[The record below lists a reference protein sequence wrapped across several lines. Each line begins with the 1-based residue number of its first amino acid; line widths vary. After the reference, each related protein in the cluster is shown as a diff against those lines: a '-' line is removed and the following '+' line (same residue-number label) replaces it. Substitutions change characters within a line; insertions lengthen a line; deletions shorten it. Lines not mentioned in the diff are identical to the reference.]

1 MVIRVLHLSWEY
13 PPHMVGGLG
22 RHVYHITRY
31 LVRDGVDTTV
41 MSIALPGSSFSEE
54 VNGVHIRRV
63 DPFRFRSTGFIT
75 WVLNFNEE
83 MVEEALR
90 LYDEWEFDIIHV
102 HDWLTGPA
110 GIALKHLL
118 HKPLVA
124 TIHATEVGRRG
135 GIHNEEQFIIHSW
148 EWRTTYEAWKVI
160 VCSNYM
166 LNEVSSVHG
175 IPKDKLIMIPNG
187 IDVSYIDSA
196 NPRPGFRDLF
206 AMPSER
212 IIVFVGRLVHEK
224 GPDLVLAAF
233 KELLKWDWN
242 LKLLI
247 VGDGPMREYLMELAH
262 EWGIW
267 SKVYFTGRVDDETLY
282 SILKVSD
289 LAILPSR
296 YEPFG
301 ITILE
306 TMAAGLPVITTRVGG
321 PDEIVRDWYNG
332 VKVSPNNVNEIIN
345 IAKILLSNEE
355 LRREISRNARESV
368 LRWYTWDRIA
378 RWTKRVY
385 QDVLEEYSNS
395 KWTTLWLK

>member
-22 RHVYHITRY
+22 RHVYHLTKE
-31 LVRDGVDTTV
+31 LVKDGIDTTV
-41 MSIALPGSSFSEE
+41 MSIALPGSPPSEE
-54 VNGVHIRRV
+54 VEGVHVRRV
-63 DPFRFRSTGFIT
+63 DPFKFRSTGFIT

-83 MVEEALR
+83 MIEEALR
-90 LYDEWEFDIIHV
+90 LHDEWEFDIIHV

-118 HKPLVA
+118 HKPLIA

-135 GIHNEEQFIIHSW
+135 GIHNEEQSIIHSW

-166 LNEVSSVHG
+166 VDEVSRVHG
-175 IPKDKLIMIPNG
+175 VPKDKLIMIPNG
-187 IDVSYIDSA
+187 IDVSYIDSVKV
-196 NPRPGFRDLF
+196 PPGFRDLY

-212 IIVFVGRLVHEK
+212 LIVFVGRLVHEK

-233 KELLKWDWN
+233 RELLKWDWN

-247 VGDGPMREYLMELAH
+247 VGDGPMKEHLMGLAH
-262 EWGIW
+262 DWGIW
-267 SKVYFTGRVDDETLY
+267 DKVYFTGRVNDETLY

-306 TMAAGLPVITTRVGG
+306 AMAAGIAVITTRVGG
-321 PDEIVRDWYNG
+321 PNEIVRDWYNG
-332 VKVSPNNVNEIIN
+332 VKVMPDNVDEIIGA
-345 IAKILLSNEE
+345 AKVLLSNDE
-355 LRREISRNARESV
+355 LRSSIAKNARDSV

-378 RWTKRVY
+378 RWTKMVY
-385 QDVLEEYSNS
+385 QNVLKEYRDANWLS
-395 KWTTLWLK
+395 LWQ

>member
-22 RHVYHITRY
+22 RHVYHITRH
-31 LVRDGVDTTV
+31 LVKDGVDTTV
-41 MSIALPGSSFSEE
+41 MSIALPGSPPSEE
-54 VNGVHIRRV
+54 VEGVHVRRV

-83 MVEEALR
+83 MIEEALR
-90 LYDEWEFDIIHV
+90 LYDKWDFDLIHV

-124 TIHATEVGRRG
+124 TIHATEAGRRG
-135 GIHNEEQFIIHSW
+135 GIHNEEQLVIHSW

-166 LNEVSSVHG
+166 MNEVSAVHG
-175 IPKDKLIMIPNG
+175 VPKDKLIMIPNG
-187 IDVSYIDSA
+187 IDVSYIDSVSVK
-196 NPRPGFRDLF
+196 PGFRDLY
-206 AMPSER
+206 AMPSEK

-233 KELLKWDWN
+233 RELLKWDWN
-242 LKLLI
+242 LKLLVI
-247 VGDGPMREYLMELAH
+247 GDGPMREYLMGLAH
-262 EWGIW
+262 DWGIW
-267 SKVYFTGRVDDETLY
+267 NKVYFTGRVNDETLY

-306 TMAAGLPVITTRVGG
+306 AMAAGLAVITTRVGG

-332 VKVSPNNVNEIIN
+332 VKVSPNNVDEIIN
-345 IAKILLSNEE
+345 VAKILLSNDE
-355 LRREISRNARESV
+355 LRRGIARNARDSV

-378 RWTKRVY
+378 RWTKKVY
-385 QDVLEEYSNS
+385 QDVLEEYENARWVSM
-395 KWTTLWLK
+395 W

>member
-1 MVIRVLHLSWEY
+1 MR
-13 PPHMVGGLG
+13 LG
-22 RHVYHITRY
+22 
-31 LVRDGVDTTV
+31 
-41 MSIALPGSSFSEE
+41 
-54 VNGVHIRRV
+54 
-63 DPFRFRSTGFIT
+63 
-75 WVLNFNEE
+75 
-83 MVEEALR
+83 
-90 LYDEWEFDIIHV
+90 
-102 HDWLTGPA
+102 
-110 GIALKHLL
+110 
-118 HKPLVA
+118 
-124 TIHATEVGRRG
+124 
-135 GIHNEEQFIIHSW
+135 
-148 EWRTTYEAWKVI
+148 
-160 VCSNYM
+160 CSNYM

-306 TMAAGLPVITTRVGG
+306 TTAAGLPVITTKVGG

>member
-1 MVIRVLHLSWEY
+1 MLSWEY

-22 RHVYHITRY
+22 RHVYHITRH
-31 LVRDGVDTTV
+31 LIRDGVDTTV
-41 MSIALPGSSFSEE
+41 MSISLPGVSPSEE
-54 VNGVHIRRV
+54 VDGVHVRRV

-83 MVEEALR
+83 MIEDALR
-90 LYDEWEFDIIHV
+90 LYDEWEFDLIHV

-110 GIALKHLL
+110 GIVLKHVLR
-118 HKPLVA
+118 KPLIA
-124 TIHATEVGRRG
+124 TIHATEVGRRS

-166 LNEVSSVHG
+166 LNEVSTVHG
-175 IPKDKLIMIPNG
+175 VPKDKLIMIPNG
-187 IDVSYIDSA
+187 IDVSYIDSVSVK
-196 NPRPGFRDLF
+196 PGFRDLY

-224 GPDLVLAAF
+224 GPDLVLTAF

-247 VGDGPMREYLMELAH
+247 VGDGPMREYLMGLVH
-262 EWGIW
+262 DWNIW
-267 SKVYFTGRVDDETLY
+267 NKVYFTGRVDDETLY

-306 TMAAGLPVITTRVGG
+306 AMAAGLAVITTRVGG

-332 VKVSPNNVNEIIN
+332 VKVTPNNVDEIIN
-345 IAKILLSNEE
+345 AAKILLSNDE
-355 LRREISRNARESV
+355 LRKNIARNARESV
-368 LRWYTWDRIA
+368 SRWYSWRSIA
-378 RWTKRVY
+378 RWTKKVY

>member
-1 MVIRVLHLSWEY
+1 VGIRVLHLSWEW
-13 PPHMVGGLG
+13 PPHMIGGLG
-22 RHVYHITRY
+22 RHVYHITRN
-31 LVRDGVDTTV
+31 LVRNGVETAV
-41 MSIALPGSSFSEE
+41 ISISLPGVPASEE
-54 VNGVHIRRV
+54 VDGVHVRRV

-83 MVEEALR
+83 MIEEALR
-90 LYDEWEFDIIHV
+90 LYDQWDFDLIHV
-102 HDWLTGPA
+102 HDWLSGPA
-110 GIALKHLL
+110 GIALKHIL
-118 HKPLVA
+118 HKPLIA

-135 GIHNEEQFIIHSW
+135 GVYNEEQFIIHSW

-166 LNEVSSVHG
+166 LGEVVRVHG
-175 IPKDKLIMIPNG
+175 VPKDKLVMIPNG
-187 IDVSYIDSA
+187 IDTSYIDSVS
-196 NPRPGFRDLF
+196 PRSGFRDLY
-206 AMPSER
+206 AMSNER
-212 IIVFVGRLVHEK
+212 IITFVGRLVYEK

-233 KELLKWDWN
+233 RELLNWN
-242 LKLLI
+242 WELKLLI

-267 SKVYFTGRVDDETLY
+267 SKVYFTGRVDDQTLY

-306 TMAAGLPVITTRVGG
+306 AMATGVPVITTRVGG

-332 VKVSPNNVNEIIN
+332 VKVPPNNVEEIVRT
-345 IAKILLSNEE
+345 AKILLSNEE
-355 LRREISRNARESV
+355 LRMRIARNARESV

-385 QDVLEEYSNS
+385 QDTLEEYKTA
-395 KWTTLWLK
+395 KWFSLW

>member
-1 MVIRVLHLSWEY
+1 MI
-13 PPHMVGGLG
+13 GGLG
-22 RHVYHITRY
+22 RHVLHITKH
-31 LVRDGVDTTV
+31 LVRDGVETTV
-41 MSIALPGSSFSEE
+41 MSISLPGSPTSE
-54 VNGVHIRRV
+54 VNDGVKIRRV
-63 DPFRFRSTGFIT
+63 DPFRFRSTSFIT

-83 MVEEALR
+83 MIEEALR
-90 LYDEWEFDIIHV
+90 LHDDWDFDLIHV

-118 HKPLVA
+118 RKPLIA
-124 TIHATEVGRRG
+124 TIHATEAGRRN
-135 GIHNEEQFIIHSW
+135 GIHNEEQWVIHNW
-148 EWRTTYEAWKVI
+148 EWRTTYEAWRVI

-166 LNEVSSVHG
+166 MGEVSQVHG
-175 IPKDKLIMIPNG
+175 VPRDKLVMIPNG
-187 IDVSYIDSA
+187 IDVSVIDVV
-196 NPRPGFRDLF
+196 NPRPGFRDNY

-233 KELLKWDWN
+233 RELLRWNWN

-247 VGDGPMREYLMELAH
+247 VGDGPMREYLMELAQW
-262 EWGIW
+262 WGIW
-267 SKVYFTGRVDDETLY
+267 DKVYFTGRVDDETLY

-306 TMAAGLPVITTRVGG
+306 AMAAGLPVITAKVGG
-321 PDEIVRDWYNG
+321 PGEIIHDWYNG
-332 VKVSPNNVNEIIN
+332 IKVSPNDVSSIVVAAKALLSNDELRLN
-345 IAKILLSNEE
+345 IAK
-355 LRREISRNARESV
+355 NARESV

-385 QDVLEEYSNS
+385 QDVINEYRITN
-395 KWTTLWLK
+395 WATLW